1 MGTYCV
7 FSTHI
12 QPWRG
17 SRNTLA
23 NLATNRA
30 CCFLFLAHTCICQF
44 IHSHHIDIAM
54 HTTDTYNKI
63 VYNRPYTIVLLGTP
77 SDCETYYC
85 RVIHRTF
92 NGSSKRANKESYV
105 LLIYLFI
112 SRDSGSG
119 PYLEQFRVENPPTPM
134 FMGGGR

>member
-30 CCFLFLAHTCICQF
+30 CSFLFLAHTCICQF
-44 IHSHHIDIAM
+44 IHLHHIDIAM
-54 HTTDTYNKI
+54 HTTDTNNKI

-85 RVIHRTF
+85 RVIHRTEWF
-92 NGSSKRANKESYV
+92 LQKGKQRIIRFID
-105 LLIYLFI
+105 LFIYLQRQW
-112 SRDSGSG
+112 SWT
-119 PYLEQFRVENPPTPM
+119 LFRAI
-134 FMGGGR
+134 